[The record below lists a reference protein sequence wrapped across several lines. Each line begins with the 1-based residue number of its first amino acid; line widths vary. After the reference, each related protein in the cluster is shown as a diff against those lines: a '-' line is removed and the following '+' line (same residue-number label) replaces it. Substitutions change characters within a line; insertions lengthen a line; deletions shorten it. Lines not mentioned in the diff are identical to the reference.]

1 MMVALWILLAVEVVA
16 RAVLEVREARLT
28 QVKGGAFGVLRLIP
42 LVNDIVPLP
51 ESRKEPLVGNFVK
64 FHEEAHGVYH
74 HSVLRNLFKV
84 AVLML
89 AVGLLAM
96 LMGRY
101 GLPLW
106 AAILWLHVVAVPGR
120 VLFHFYCWNQEYE
133 CDKYALEA
141 TDKQVAKKALR
152 ELASCEIPHT
162 ILFSLI
168 YREHPSAALRKKR
181 LLGR

>member
-1 MMVALWILLAVEVVA
+1 MIALWILLAVEVVA

-28 QVKGGAFGVLRLIP
+28 QVGGGAFAVLRVIP

-51 ESRKEPLVGNFVK
+51 ESRKVPLTGNFVK

-74 HSVLRNLFKV
+74 HGVLRNLFKV
-84 AVLML
+84 TVLML
-89 AVGLLAM
+89 AVSLLAM

-101 GLPLW
+101 ELPLW
-106 AAILWLHVVAVPGR
+106 VSILWLHVVAVPGR

-141 TDKQVAKKALR
+141 TDKHVAKNALR

-162 ILFSLI
+162 ALFSLV
-168 YREHPSAALRKKR
+168 YREHPSAALRKKK

>member
-1 MMVALWILLAVEVVA
+1 MLVSLWILLVLEVVA
-16 RAVLEVREARLT
+16 RAVLEVREARMT
-28 QVKGGAFGVLRLIP
+28 QMSGGVFGVLRLIP

-51 ESRKEPLVGNFVK
+51 ESRKEPLTGNFVN
-64 FHEEAHGVYH
+64 FHEEGHRVNHHG
-74 HSVLRNLFKV
+74 VLRNLFKV

-89 AVGLLAM
+89 AVGLLAF

-106 AAILWLHVVAVPGR
+106 VSILWLHVVAVPGR
-120 VLFHFYCWNQEYE
+120 ILFHFYCWNQEYE

-141 TDKQVAKKALR
+141 TDKHVAKKALR

-162 ILFSLI
+162 ALFSLI
-168 YREHPSAALRKKR
+168 YREHPSAALRKKK

>member
-1 MMVALWILLAVEVVA
+1 MMVALWILLAMEVVA

-28 QVKGGAFGVLRLIP
+28 QVNAGVFAVLRMIP

-51 ESRKEPLVGNFVK
+51 ESRKDPLIGNFVK
-64 FHEEAHGVYH
+64 FHEEGHRVNHHG
-74 HSVLRNLFKV
+74 VLRNLFKV

-89 AVGLLAM
+89 AVGLLAL

-101 GLPLW
+101 ELPLW
-106 AAILWLHVVAVPGR
+106 ASILWLHVVAVPGR
-120 VLFHFYCWNQEYE
+120 LLFHFYCWNQEYD

-141 TDKQVAKKALR
+141 TDKHVAKNALR
-152 ELASCEIPHT
+152 ELAACEIPHSA
-162 ILFSLI
+162 LFSI
-168 YREHPSAALRKKR
+168 VYREHPSAALRKKK

>member
-1 MMVALWILLAVEVVA
+1 MLVSLWILLVLEVVA
-16 RAVLEVREARLT
+16 RAVLEVREARMT
-28 QVKGGAFGVLRLIP
+28 QMSGGVFGVLRLIP

-51 ESRKEPLVGNFVK
+51 ESRKEPLTGSFVN
-64 FHEEAHGVYH
+64 FHEEGHRVNHHG
-74 HSVLRNLFKV
+74 VLRNLFKV

-89 AVGLLAM
+89 AVGLLAF

-106 AAILWLHVVAVPGR
+106 VSILWLHVVAVPGR
-120 VLFHFYCWNQEYE
+120 ILFHFYCWNQEYE

-141 TDKQVAKKALR
+141 TDKHVAKRALR

-162 ILFSLI
+162 ALFSLI
-168 YREHPSAALRKKR
+168 YREHPSAALRKKK